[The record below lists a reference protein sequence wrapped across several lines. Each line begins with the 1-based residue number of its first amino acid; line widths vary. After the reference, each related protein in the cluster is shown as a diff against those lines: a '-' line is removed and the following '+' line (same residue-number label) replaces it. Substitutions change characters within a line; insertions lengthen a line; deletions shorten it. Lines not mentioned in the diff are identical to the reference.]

1 MYNKFD
7 IKTIEIVNK
16 NPSGLYLVSTPIG
29 NKFDISLRA
38 LDILDKAEQMLCEDT
53 RVTKNLFKIL
63 GLDIKKKKWIC
74 YNDHNAPNKITALV
88 KIIKNSNISVLV
100 SDAGSPLISDPGYKL
115 VKALKNEE
123 VYVTTIP
130 GPCSVI
136 SSLII
141 SGLKSDKFL
150 FLGFLPKNKNDYI
163 KSIRDFS
170 FFNSTIVIFEK
181 STRIFTLLKVINDNF
196 NDYKI
201 VLANEVSKLN
211 EKVISIDKN
220 NIKLVLNSIKSLKG
234 EITVLLEVN
243 RSLKKNRFSD
253 TLLLK
258 ELRNL
263 KPSQVATMLSKKSSE
278 SRENLYKRCIKLQK
292 KNAK

>member
-38 LDILDKAEQMLCEDT
+38 LDILDKAENMLCEDT

>member
-1 MYNKFD
+1 MQCL
-7 IKTIEIVNK
+7 
-16 NPSGLYLVSTPIG
+16 S
-29 NKFDISLRA
+29 
-38 LDILDKAEQMLCEDT
+38 
-53 RVTKNLFKIL
+53 
-63 GLDIKKKKWIC
+63 
-74 YNDHNAPNKITALV
+74 
-88 KIIKNSNISVLV
+88 
-100 SDAGSPLISDPGYKL
+100 
-115 VKALKNEE
+115 
-123 VYVTTIP
+123 
-130 GPCSVI
+130 
-136 SSLII
+136 
-141 SGLKSDKFL
+141 

-181 STRIFTLLKVINDNF
+181 STRIATLLKVINDNF
-196 NDYKI
+196 SNYKI

>member
-130 GPCSVI
+130 GACSVI

-150 FLGFLPKNKNDYI
+150 FLGFLPKNKNDYV

-181 STRIFTLLKVINDNF
+181 STRIATLLKVINDNF
-196 NDYKI
+196 SNYKI

>member
-130 GPCSVI
+130 GACSVI

-181 STRIFTLLKVINDNF
+181 STRIATLLKVINDNF
-196 NDYKI
+196 SNYKI